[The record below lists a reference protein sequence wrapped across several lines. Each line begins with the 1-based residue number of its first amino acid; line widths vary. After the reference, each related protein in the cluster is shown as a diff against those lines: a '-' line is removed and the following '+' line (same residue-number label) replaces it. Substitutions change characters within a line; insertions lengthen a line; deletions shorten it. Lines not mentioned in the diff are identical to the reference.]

1 MFSRL
6 AALFALGLCSSGA
19 LAADAGYRPGFNP
32 AQLKGP
38 PAGRVNEVLVL
49 GSPHLSGLPPTFQP
63 AMLEPLLQ
71 RLQAWRPT
79 AIAVEN
85 LSGLQCDFM
94 RRNPARYAE
103 SVESYCV
110 DPAPAQAATG
120 LDVPAANA
128 EVDRVLAAW
137 PATPTHA
144 QRRRLAALFL
154 AAGENGSALVQWLRL
169 PAQER
174 RAADSL
180 SPQLVQFLDK
190 RAMRRNEVSLIAAEL
205 AARLGLERL
214 WAVDDHT
221 ADSPTPA
228 ALEKAAGEA
237 VMKAWDNPA
246 TQARRAAD
254 TALYA
259 ELGSTDG
266 LLALYRNYNAPD
278 TIAQVY
284 DSDFGAALVEPSPQG
299 FGRNYVGYWETRN
312 LRMVANMREVLGQHP
327 GTRMLTLVGASHK
340 GYYEAYLNQMHDVR
354 LVDAN
359 SVLD

>member
-1 MFSRL
+1 MFPRV
-6 AALFALGLCSSGA
+6 AALFVLALCSSGA
-19 LAADAGYRPGFNP
+19 LAADAGYRPSFNP

-49 GSPHLSGLPPTFQP
+49 GSPHLSGLPATFQP
-63 AMLEPLLQ
+63 SMLEPLLQ

-103 SVESYCV
+103 TVETYCA
-110 DPAPAQAATG
+110 DPAPARAATG

-174 RAADSL
+174 RAADGL
-180 SPQLVQFLDK
+180 SPPLVQFLDK
-190 RAMRRNEVSLIAAEL
+190 RAARRDEVSLIAAEL

-237 VMKAWDNPA
+237 IMNAWNNPA
-246 TQARRAAD
+246 SKARRATDASLQ
-254 TALYA
+254 AS
-259 ELGSTDG
+259 LGSTDG
-266 LLALYRNYNAPD
+266 LLALYRNYNAPE

-284 DSDFGAALVEPSPQG
+284 DSDFGAALVEPSPEG
-299 FGRNYVGYWETRN
+299 FGRSYVGYWETRN

-327 GTRMLTLVGASHK
+327 GTRMLALVGASHK
-340 GYYEAYLNQMHDVR
+340 GYYEAYLNQMHDVQ

>member
-1 MFSRL
+1 MFPRV
-6 AALFALGLCSSGA
+6 AALFVLGLCSSGA
-19 LAADAGYRPGFNP
+19 LAADAGYRPSFDPG
-32 AQLKGP
+32 QLKGP
-38 PAGRVNEVLVL
+38 PAGHVNEVLVL
-49 GSPHLSGLPPTFQP
+49 GSPHLSGLPATFQP

-174 RAADSL
+174 RAAEGL

-190 RAMRRNEVSLIAAEL
+190 RAARRDEVSLIAAEL

-237 VMKAWDNPA
+237 IMNAWNNPA
-246 TQARRAAD
+246 SKARRAAD
-254 TALYA
+254 AALQA
-259 ELGSTDG
+259 GLGSTDG
-266 LLALYRNYNAPD
+266 LLALYRNYNAPE

-299 FGRNYVGYWETRN
+299 FGRSYVGYWETRN

-340 GYYEAYLNQMHDVR
+340 GYYEAYLNQMHDVQ

>member
-1 MFSRL
+1 MFPRV
-6 AALFALGLCSSGA
+6 AALFVLALCSSGA
-19 LAADAGYRPGFNP
+19 LAADAGYRPSFNP

-49 GSPHLSGLPPTFQP
+49 GSPHLSGLPATFQP

-103 SVESYCV
+103 TVETYCV
-110 DPAPAQAATG
+110 DPAPARAATG

-190 RAMRRNEVSLIAAEL
+190 RAVRRNEVSLIAAEL

-237 VMKAWDNPA
+237 IMNAWNNPA
-246 TQARRAAD
+246 SKARRAAD
-254 TALYA
+254 AVLQA
-259 ELGSTDG
+259 GLGSTDG
-266 LLALYRNYNAPD
+266 LLALYRNYNAPE
-278 TIAQVY
+278 TIALVY
-284 DSDFGAALVEPSPQG
+284 DGDFGAALVEPSPEG
-299 FGRNYVGYWETRN
+299 FGRSYVGYWETRN

-327 GTRMLTLVGASHK
+327 GIRMLALVGASHK
-340 GYYEAYLNQMHDVR
+340 GYYEAYLNQMHDVQ